1 MGGAYRKVEVSKST
15 RDKLEAEARRRG
27 CTVDKLINEIL
38 DVQEAT
44 ERRRN

>member
-1 MGGAYRKVEVSKST
+1 MT

-38 DVQEAT
+38 DVFEADQ
-44 ERRRN
+44 RRKN